1 LLDSHAMS
9 NGPTKYL
16 IAAMGI
22 VGAWGLAAQ
31 AQDAPPDDNSTT
43 VIEPPPPEN
52 LTDEDLAKLSGEE
65 AIEIF
70 DERPDKPFDRDT
82 EVRLT
87 GEQLAARGATD
98 LATAL
103 ALIPD
108 VTVRDA
114 GRGGFNI
121 DIRGGRKGAVAV
133 LVDGVLVSDPY
144 YGTFDVSTIPVT
156 DIVQIR
162 VATTPMSP
170 IDGPGGPGGVIE
182 VLTRDAIGPQLV
194 IARVTADSLPSFG
207 MTGTARVA
215 LAKRWALRVSASGLG
230 GAREMDLP
238 GAATIGD
245 QRRSASGAARLEY
258 RKGDRRLAVDGF
270 VDDRHYLAPPN
281 EDDRANIL
289 MIDRETS
296 ARAQIKVDEKLG
308 RLQLQGSYFVH
319 WLHRTSRRFDDAAL
333 MNEVAVEDLEA
344 IRSGGSI
351 LVTQPIDKE
360 WRWVASVAASRDKA
374 LVFDQNFDHVRGD
387 INLLNAAAD
396 IQFER
401 KKWRVD
407 AAIGLALPFDVD
419 DGGVPVADPW
429 PEGKL
434 VGKYKARDTLEL
446 TATTGYKGRV
456 PSLRERFDGMT
467 GNPSLGPEK
476 AFHAE
481 IRAVEQ
487 RDRLRLEAAPFYR
500 RTDGTVRTSM
510 DPADDGRLVNL
521 GALDI
526 YGVDTQ
532 ARVLVHAKAE
542 VGGSYNFIRAKSD
555 VSDEALDRLPHHRFD
570 AWARFIAND
579 RYSALARVRYFGR
592 ARDQGVFVDGYALLE
607 ANVTAQIT
615 KEYLAVLRVDDLLDV
630 RPQTRDGY
638 YLPGRVISIVLQG
651 AWQ

>member
-1 LLDSHAMS
+1 MRGS
-9 NGPTKYL
+9 PTKSL
-16 IAAMGI
+16 IAVLGVI
-22 VGAWGLAAQ
+22 GAWGPGAQ
-31 AQDAPPDDNSTT
+31 AQVGEPDDDATT
-43 VIEPPPPEN
+43 IIEPPPPEN
-52 LTDEDLAKLSGEE
+52 LTDEDLAKLSKEE

-114 GRGGFNI
+114 GRGGFNV
-121 DIRGGRKGAVAV
+121 DIRGGRKGAVSV
-133 LVDGVLVSDPY
+133 LIDGVLVSDPY

-162 VATTPMSP
+162 VSTTPQSP

-194 IARVTADSLPSFG
+194 IARLTGDSLPSFG

-215 LAKRWALRVSASGLG
+215 LAKHLALRVSASGLG

-245 QRRSASGAARLEY
+245 QRRSATGAARLEY
-258 RKGDRRLAVDGF
+258 RKGDRRVAVDGF

-296 ARAQIKVDEKLG
+296 ARAQIKADDKLG
-308 RLQLQGSYFVH
+308 SLQVQGQYFVH
-319 WLHRTSRRFDDAAL
+319 WLHRRSRRFDDPAL
-333 MNEVAVEDLEA
+333 MNQVALENLHA
-344 IRSGGSI
+344 IRSGGSV

-360 WRWVASVAASRDKA
+360 WRWAASVAASRDKA
-374 LVFDQNFDHVRGD
+374 LVFDENTDYVRGD
-387 INLLNAAAD
+387 TNLINGAAD
-396 IQFER
+396 LQFER
-401 KKWRVD
+401 KKWRIDGAV
-407 AAIGLALPFDVD
+407 GLAIPFATSDQSTA
-419 DGGVPVADPW
+419 PDPW
-429 PEGKL
+429 PEAKL
-434 VGKYKARDTLEL
+434 VAKYKARSTLEL

-456 PSLRERFDGMT
+456 PSLRERFDAET
-467 GNPSLGPEK
+467 GNQSLGPEK
-476 AFHAE
+476 ALHAE
-481 IRAVEQ
+481 VRAVEQ
-487 RDRLRLEAAPFYR
+487 RDRLRVEVAPFYR
-500 RTDGTVRTSM
+500 RTNGTVRVSM

-521 GALDI
+521 GDLDI
-526 YGVDTQ
+526 YGVDTL
-532 ARVLVHAKAE
+532 ARVLVHEKVE
-542 VGGSYNFIRAKSD
+542 VGGSYNFIRATSD
-555 VSDEALDRLPHHRFD
+555 TSDEPLDRLPHHRFD
-570 AWARFIAND
+570 AWARFLASA
-579 RYSALARVRYFGR
+579 RYSGLARVRYFGG
-592 ARDQGVFVDGYALLE
+592 ARDQGVDVDGYALLE
-607 ANVTAQIT
+607 ANVTAQVT
-615 KEYLAVLRVDDLLDV
+615 DEYLAVLRVDDLLDV

-651 AWQ
+651 AWK